1 MTEVLIPK
9 VQEKP
14 VRIDACRLL
23 RDSITLID
31 RGFCKRRMAAN
42 SVGETVGCL
51 TDEAVAFD
59 IMGALTRSA
68 LAQGY
73 EGIPPEATSAIRA
86 AMDEKDYDRLDTICG
101 IIDRE
106 ETTQADVLKLLD
118 WTIRTV
124 SRSSRSGEQAPQEA
138 D

>member
-1 MTEVLIPK
+1 MTKIPISDEQVGHDLI
-9 VQEKP
+9 
-14 VRIDACRLL
+14 DTLRLL
-23 RDSITLID
+23 KDSRSLIE

-42 SVGETVGCL
+42 LGGKTVGCL
-51 TDEAVAFD
+51 TEEAVAFD
-59 IMGALTRSA
+59 IMGALKRAA

-73 EGIPPEATSAIRA
+73 DGIPPKATNAIRA